1 MTAYKYALIYDRM
14 TAWPLRL
21 KKTFRQWIPMYWHRT
36 HKTSLRVKK
45 TIRELMPCTVGAW
58 WCVWGDHVWGWGWL
72 NVAIFRD
79 HYWPAQSATRLYWQ
93 QEGPMFSYSLYVV
106 CCLYVTFLLPP
117 ERATKA
123 GPCHFLTK
131 VYIQKKTFDIAWHLY
146 IYLCLGVYIYIFVCI
161 CKFMYMY
168 IYILD

>member
-1 MTAYKYALIYDRM
+1 MARAPRRSTGDKSGLCIWILCLFVCLFSANFLIFFCSIR
-14 TAWPLRL
+14 PLHF
-21 KKTFRQWIPMYWHRT
+21 KKTFREWIPMYWHRT

-79 HYWPAQSATRLYWQ
+79 HYWPAQSVTRLYWQ

-131 VYIQKKTFDIAWHLY
+131 VYIQK
-146 IYLCLGVYIYIFVCI
+146 
-161 CKFMYMY
+161 
-168 IYILD
+168 